1 MKKVEPSYWKLRTP
15 RTWPRDYLRNSM
27 NLNLRKGLR
36 FEDQAR
42 DYLLEH
48 GLLLIQSNYRC
59 RFGEIDLIMLDRDTV
74 CFIEVKFR
82 RSLAFG
88 GAAVAIPRSK
98 QRKIIKAA
106 LFYLAANM
114 RLAHHALR
122 FDALLIQQQ
131 SAGIDFNWIKNAFY
145 AE

>member
-1 MKKVEPSYWKLRTP
+1 
-15 RTWPRDYLRNSM
+15 M
-27 NLNLRKGLR
+27 NISLRKGLR
-36 FEDQAR
+36 FEDRSR
-42 DYLLEH
+42 DYLLER

-59 RFGEIDLIMLDRDTV
+59 RFGEIDLIMRDRDSV

-82 RSLAFG
+82 KSLVFG
-88 GAAVAIPRSK
+88 GAAGAIPRSK
-98 QRKIIKAA
+98 QRKIIKTA
-106 LFYLAANM
+106 LFYLAANK

-131 SAGIDFNWIKNAFY
+131 SVGTSDFNWIKNAFY

>member
-1 MKKVEPSYWKLRTP
+1 
-15 RTWPRDYLRNSM
+15 M

-42 DYLLEH
+42 DYLLER
-48 GLLLIQSNYRC
+48 GLLFLQSNYRC
-59 RFGEIDLIMLDRDTV
+59 RFGEIDLIMLDRETV

-88 GAAVAIPRSK
+88 GAAVTIPRSK
-98 QRKIIKAA
+98 QLKIIKAA
-106 LFYLAANM
+106 LFYLAANK
-114 RLAHHALR
+114 RFAHHALR

-131 SAGIDFNWIKNAFY
+131 AADTSDFNWIKNAFY

>member
-1 MKKVEPSYWKLRTP
+1 
-15 RTWPRDYLRNSM
+15 M
-27 NLNLRKGLR
+27 NINLRKGLR
-36 FEDQAR
+36 FEDRAR
-42 DYLLEH
+42 DYLLER

-82 RSLAFG
+82 KSLAFG
-88 GAAVAIPRSK
+88 GAAVSIPRSK
-98 QRKIIKAA
+98 QRKIIKTA
-106 LFYLAANM
+106 LFYLAANK

-131 SAGIDFNWIKNAFY
+131 PAGIKDFNWIKNAFY